1 MFDSKLAE
9 TALRREKK
17 YICGGNFMGHNILD
31 SPTPGVPLRVD
42 RIMELGKF
50 LFGDGT
56 DLTHLP
62 NMITVLVDSPDFAI
76 MAHKGALRRVSP
88 EEPCHAAIFMCA
100 GDVKRAQHDRNP
112 ETDQRLHRW
121 RQIFLSCCFCFE
133 VATGEDASYWRAYN
147 LRQLV
152 TAEYTA
158 IRRTAWQMACELALF
173 KKTKEQETGQSLTK
187 KQLTE
192 VYQNKGNTTSG
203 SDAISENFVGTALN
217 VYDRICCVPRLVE
230 CLEFQEAAYNMQSCF
245 GTMSNLSI
253 IITKT
258 DDIQMRIWV
267 MEAMVDACRSG
278 QLVNDQITKGMLSG
292 SSTAVSLCTLLQFK
306 RQVMTRYLNQEFT
319 AFGVDHE
326 DLQKFRE
333 VTKDHASYRRHVKP
347 FNGDADTTWLG
358 RCKPSSILAL
368 RLVEARTGGG
378 HT

>member
-1 MFDSKLAE
+1 
-9 TALRREKK
+9 
-17 YICGGNFMGHNILD
+17 
-31 SPTPGVPLRVD
+31 
-42 RIMELGKF
+42 
-50 LFGDGT
+50 
-56 DLTHLP
+56 LP

-88 EEPCHAAIFMCA
+88 EEPCHAAILVCA

-217 VYDRICCVPRLVE
+217 VYDRICCAPRLVE

-278 QLVNDQITKGMLSG
+278 QLVNDEITKGMLSG
-292 SSTAVSLCTLLQFK
+292 TSTAVSLCTLLQFK

-319 AFGVDHE
+319 TFGVDHE
-326 DLQKFRE
+326 DLQKFRD

-378 HT
+378 RT